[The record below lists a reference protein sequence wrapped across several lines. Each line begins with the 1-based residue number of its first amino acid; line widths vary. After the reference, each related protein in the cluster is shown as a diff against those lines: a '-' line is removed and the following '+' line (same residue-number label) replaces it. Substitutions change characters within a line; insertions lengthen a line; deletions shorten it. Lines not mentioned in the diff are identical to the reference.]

1 MNTVWLVENPVRV
14 VCLLGSLCV
23 VLAAVAVAPG
33 LMARARVRRRLG
45 QLPEASGRPPAQ
57 NRASRVVS
65 ALQRRSLFQ
74 EEAKG
79 ESLRHRL
86 TSAGYDGPEAV
97 VVYTLL
103 RLLLSLGLPGLFFGA
118 HFTSPGTTT
127 LPKLYAIGAGLALL
141 GLYLPQAWVNH
152 RAARRRQDML
162 NGLPDALDLML
173 VCVEAGLG
181 IDAAFQRVG
190 TELALARPAL
200 ARQLAAVTLELR
212 AGRSRE
218 EALRRMGERSG
229 VPEIRSFV
237 MLLAQSERLG
247 TSISQALRAYAA
259 EMRERR
265 RLRAEEKAHRLPV
278 LLALPLVACLLP
290 AMLGVLMLP
299 AAIRVMRDL
308 LPALAR

>member
-118 HFTSPGTTT
+118 HVTSPGVIS
-127 LPKLYAIGAGLALL
+127 LPKLYAIGVGLALL
-141 GLYLPQAWVNH
+141 GLYLPQAWVNR

-190 TELALARPAL
+190 TELAL

-247 TSISQALRAYAA
+247 ASISQALRAYAA